1 MSKDLRP
8 RKLIETHTRSTVWL
22 NFVMFIVVYF
32 RTISTHNDQCQKK
45 NLRVK
50 CMYCLLFYA
59 QFCFFSSKLSDNTFE
74 KLLQLH
80 ELIDDFLLILFL
92 HVLVLPV
99 ISKVI
104 RILVVLSCS
113 SSVSP
118 ACQHRRCE
126 FESRPWKVC
135 PTPNEVL
142 GFPISFKK
150 SLFDLIEK
158 LYKFVVRNC

>member
-1 MSKDLRP
+1 MSKV
-8 RKLIETHTRSTVWL
+8 EHTGKMHVLS
-22 NFVMFIVVYF
+22 FILCS
-32 RTISTHNDQCQKK
+32 I
-45 NLRVK
+45 
-50 CMYCLLFYA
+50 LL
-59 QFCFFSSKLSDNTFE
+59 FSSKLSDNTFE
-74 KLLQLH
+74 KLLQF
-80 ELIDDFLLILFL
+80 IDDFLLIFFL

-99 ISKVI
+99 ISKII
-104 RILVVLSCS
+104 RSLVVLSCS

-142 GFPISFKK
+142 GFPVSFKK